1 MNGRV
6 VPATGQTA
14 STSGARP
21 KAIFLMG
28 PTAAGKTGV
37 ALALADQL
45 PVGLISVDSGQVYRG
60 MDIGTAKLSPQLL
73 RRYPHALIDI
83 RDPAE
88 PYSADDFR
96 HDALEAMA
104 AITAA
109 GRIPLLVGG
118 TMFYYRVLQAGLPA
132 LPPANAALREALE
145 REGREAGWPAMHMRL
160 AAVDPPSARR
170 IDRNDRQR
178 IVRALEIHALT
189 GEPASSF
196 RPEADEGLAYEVI
209 KVGIWPAQRRVLH
222 QRIAQRLEEMFAE
235 GFIDEVRRLSRREE
249 LDASLPAMRAVGY
262 RQVLEYLRG
271 DTTYEIMRERCLAA
285 TRQLA
290 KRQLTWLRHDP
301 DIVWFDTECP
311 GFPGKVLEFI
321 CKRLT
326 V

>member
-1 MNGRV
+1 MEEKQLQCMLV
-6 VPATGQTA
+6 HA
-14 STSGARP
+14 P
-21 KAIFLMG
+21 KFDNWYKPLGDYIWINYLPIGIF
-28 PTAAGKTGV
+28 
-37 ALALADQL
+37 ALADNL
-45 PVGLISVDSGQVYRG
+45 ARHGYASEIVHLGIEWIEDHNFDIVEYVGKTRPQVV
-60 MDIGTAKLSPQLL
+60 ALSLHWHYQS
-73 RRYPHALIDI
+73 YD
-83 RDPAE
+83 
-88 PYSADDFR
+88 
-96 HDALEAMA
+96 
-104 AITAA
+104 
-109 GRIPLLVGG
+109 
-118 TMFYYRVLQAGLPA
+118 
-132 LPPANAALREALE
+132 
-145 REGREAGWPAMHMRL
+145 
-160 AAVDPPSARR
+160 
-170 IDRNDRQR
+170 
-178 IVRALEIHALT
+178 
-189 GEPASSF
+189 
-196 RPEADEGLAYEVI
+196 VI
-209 KVGIWPAQRRVLH
+209 KVGIWPAQRQVLH